1 LSRPPAAVIGMSA
14 RAIVEAVRGGE
25 RSARQ
30 VIEDALARLDAAA
43 PLNAV
48 ATFDAERALAEA
60 DSLDAAR
67 AAGQALGP
75 LAGVPLILKDN
86 LWDAGVECSA
96 ASESLVGFIPPDTA
110 TVLRRLRAA
119 GAIVLARG
127 NMDELGMGSLTASS
141 RFGPAKNPHDLRRSP
156 GGSSGGNAAL
166 VAAGV
171 APIAIGSDTGG
182 SIRQPA
188 SWCGVYGLRP
198 TRGVLSRWGLVPLA
212 SSMDTVGALT
222 TCPEDLACCLDV
234 MLGADPLDHTT
245 TPRPAWR
252 LQFAMREPPQGL
264 RVGLMVTPDAEAD
277 AEVVAQVERA
287 ASVLGAMGAIVDRV
301 RFVGL
306 PEALLAYS
314 ALCAV
319 EAASNLARFDGQRF
333 GRPASGDDA
342 EAQATSARARFGDE
356 VRRRVLLGHALGDD
370 RHRRALATQGR
381 VTEAIVRHLDH
392 HDLLLCPTTP
402 TVAALHG
409 DDEAARLADLFT
421 APASLSGRPALSV
434 PFGMA
439 EGLPVGVQLIG
450 RAYGEEA
457 LFTAAAALHTQ
468 RASVPEAVEVQP
480 RL

>member
-1 LSRPPAAVIGMSA
+1 MSA
-14 RAIVEAVRGGE
+14 RAIAEAVRVGE

-30 VIEDALARLDAAA
+30 VIEEALGRLDAAA

-48 ATFDAERALAEA
+48 ASCDAERALAEA
-60 DSLDAAR
+60 DTLDDAR
-67 AAGQALGP
+67 AAGATLGP
-75 LAGVPLILKDN
+75 LAGVPLVIKDN

-96 ASESLVGFIPPDTA
+96 ASESLVGFIPSDTA

-119 GAIVLARG
+119 GAVVLARG
-127 NMDELGMGSLTASS
+127 NMDELGMGSLTAES

-182 SIRQPA
+182 SVRQPA

-222 TCPEDLACCLDV
+222 TSPEDLACCLDV

-245 TPRPAWR
+245 TPRPPWR
-252 LQFAMREPPQGL
+252 LQRATQEPPRGL
-264 RVGLMVTPDAEAD
+264 RVGLMVTPGAEAD
-277 AEVVAQVERA
+277 ASVWDQVERA
-287 ASVLGAMGAIVDRV
+287 AAALSALGAIVDRV
-301 RFVGL
+301 GFVGL
-306 PEALLAYS
+306 PEALTAYT
-314 ALCAV
+314 AICAV

-333 GRPASGDDA
+333 GRSAPGEDA
-342 EAQATSARARFGDE
+342 EAQATSARARFGE
-356 VRRRVLLGHALGDD
+356 AVRRRILLGHALGED
-370 RHRRALATQGR
+370 RLRRALAARGR
-381 VTEAIVRHLDH
+381 VTEAIIGHLDH

-409 DDEAARLADLFT
+409 DAEAARLADLFT

-457 LFTAAAALHTQ
+457 LFTAAAALHAQ
-468 RASVPEAVEVQP
+468 RPSVPEAVEVQP